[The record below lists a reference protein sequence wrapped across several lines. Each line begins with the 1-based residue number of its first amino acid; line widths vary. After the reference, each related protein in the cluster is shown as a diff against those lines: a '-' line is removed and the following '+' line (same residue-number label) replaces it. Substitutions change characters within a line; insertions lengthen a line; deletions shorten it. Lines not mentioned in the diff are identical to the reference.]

1 MRIEIVRA
9 HADGAEVVALDLPKG
24 ATVREALAA
33 AGIESQRVG
42 IFGKRVGADTRL
54 VDGDR
59 VEIYRP
65 LKLDPK
71 EARRRRARR

>member
-1 MRIEIVRA
+1 MRIEVVRA
-9 HADGAEVVALDLPKG
+9 HAGGAEIVELDLPKG
-24 ATVREALAA
+24 VTVREALAA

-42 IFGKRVGADTRL
+42 IFGKRVSADTRL
-54 VDGDR
+54 TDGDR
-59 VEIYRP
+59 VEIYRT